1 MPNIQLKDVCGFKV
15 WASMLVNRDDNYF
28 VNDANVFID
37 FLGEGDSSYLVI
49 NVKTG
54 TSSSI
59 EYVFLAADEKNEEK
73 SIVLIFDFLKTV
85 GYSLHELL
93 LWLANAD
100 YRATEIGNR
109 VYVGGVTIGCEHT
122 GIESPS
128 I

>member
-1 MPNIQLKDVCGFKV
+1 
-15 WASMLVNRDDNYF
+15 MLVNRDDNYF

-59 EYVFLAADEKNEEK
+59 EYVFLAADEENEEK

-85 GYSLHELL
+85 NYSLHGLL
-93 LWLANAD
+93 LWLSNAQ
-100 YRATEIGNR
+100 YRHTEIGNR
-109 VYVGGVTIGCEHT
+109 VYTGGITISCERT
-122 GIESPS
+122 GIEFPS

>member
-1 MPNIQLKDVCGFKV
+1 MSNIQLKDVCGFKV
-15 WASMLVNRDDNYF
+15 WASMLVSDDNNF
-28 VNDANVFID
+28 VDDANAFID

-54 TSSSI
+54 TNSSI
-59 EYVFLAADEKNEEK
+59 EYVFLAADEENEK
-73 SIVLIFDFLKTV
+73 RSIILIFDFLKIV
-85 GYSLHELL
+85 NYSLHELL

-109 VYVGGVTIGCEHT
+109 VYVGGITISCEHT
-122 GIESPS
+122 GTESPS